1 MFSDKVKDIKPSPI
15 RDVGVRGAKIPDFIS
30 LALGSPAV
38 ESFPIKELHAI
49 TNQIFE
55 KSAEYALQ
63 YGATA
68 GISALLEKI
77 KSQLQEK
84 YNFDTENNELLI
96 VTGSQQGLDIMPRVF
111 CNEGEGVFCDEFT
124 FTGAICAIK
133 TAGARS
139 IGINTDEHGMIPA
152 SLLEAIKLNPDG
164 KYIYLIPNFHNPTGK
179 TMPLQRRKE
188 IYKIAV
194 ENKLFIYEDDPYGE
208 IRFKGE
214 KVPAFKSFDKENIVV
229 YAGSFS
235 KTLAAGLRVG
245 YIFASREVM
254 GKFIPVKGFI
264 DSQTPAITQLM
275 VLGFL
280 RDYDYEKHL
289 EFVRKIYGNK
299 CKVMIEALDKYVHK
313 DVKRTD
319 PEGGM
324 FVWITMPSYVD
335 CDSFFEELLQNGV
348 GIVGS
353 HAFATDE
360 DNKGKSFR
368 LNYSANTEE
377 NIEKAVKKLG
387 ELSYKYCK

>member
-1 MFSDKVKDIKPSPI
+1 MFSNRVKDIRPSPI
-15 RDVGVRGAKIPDFIS
+15 REVGVRGATIPGFIS
-30 LALGSPAV
+30 LALGSPAA
-38 ESFPIKELHAI
+38 ESFPIKELHMI

-68 GISALLEKI
+68 GISDLVKKI
-77 KSQLQEK
+77 KLRLHEK
-84 YNFDTENNELLI
+84 YNFDIENNEILV

-111 CNEGEGVFCDEFT
+111 CNEGEGVFCDDFT
-124 FTGAICAIK
+124 FTGAICAMR
-133 TAGARS
+133 TSGARPV
-139 IGINTDEHGMIPA
+139 GIKTDEHGMMPS
-152 SLLEAIKLNPDG
+152 SLLEAIESNPDG

-179 TMPLQRRKE
+179 TMPLGRRKE

-208 IRFKGE
+208 IRFKGDML
-214 KVPAFKSFDKENIVV
+214 PSFKSFDTENIVV

-245 YIFASREVM
+245 YIFAGKNIME
-254 GKFIPVKGFI
+254 KFIPVKGFI

-289 EFVRKIYGNK
+289 EFVRGIYGKK
-299 CKVMIEALDKYVHK
+299 CKVMTEALDSFLHP
-313 DVKRTD
+313 DVKRTE

-324 FVWITMPSYVD
+324 FVWITMPEYVD
-335 CDSFFEELLQNGV
+335 CDSFFEELMQMGV

-360 DNKGKSFR
+360 KSRGKSFR

-377 NIEKAVKKLG
+377 NIEAAVKKLG
-387 ELSYKYCK
+387 ELSYKYCI